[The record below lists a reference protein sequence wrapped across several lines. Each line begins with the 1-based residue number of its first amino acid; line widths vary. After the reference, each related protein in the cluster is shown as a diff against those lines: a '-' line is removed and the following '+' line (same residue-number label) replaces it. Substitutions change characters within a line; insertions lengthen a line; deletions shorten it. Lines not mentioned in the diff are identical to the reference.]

1 MDAGDCFSMELKKSL
16 ASVLVDFDKKQ
27 SCIFICK
34 ARYDAYSNM
43 RMRRWDFA
51 LKLVR
56 ITQKIA
62 SNTLHLSFL
71 VLMLDKDNHLGKYS
85 NYKAQRKSEVIMS
98 SYYIG
103 NFIKDTRNR
112 KGYTQEQLC
121 LGICTPASLSRI
133 ENGAQMPGKNTLD
146 GLLQRLGIE
155 DRMFAVFESKEEM
168 QICEMLDELTRN
180 IAHREY
186 GKLEEHTRKLQEL
199 IGEGQGLQQQYL
211 VFAKAILAEKQGASD
226 EAVMEL
232 LMQAIGMTLPEF
244 DGVTPLEMNLLTFNE
259 ITIINNIAVMHAKK
273 ERFEQALTL
282 GFWLKYYIADKVIDG
297 SEKRTK
303 YPMILYN
310 LSNWLGKTGKHKE
323 ALQEAEEGVSFCIEH
338 GCLHALPV
346 LIFNKGCALAELG
359 QKDEAKRFF
368 RQAAVFFDVTKQ
380 ESRVKKTAELCKEHY
395 QIEIES

>member
-103 NFIKDTRNR
+103 NFIKDTRNG

-155 DRMFAVFESKEEM
+155 DRMFTVFESKEEM
-168 QICEMLDELTRN
+168 QICEMLDEVMGN
-180 IAHREY
+180 IAHYEY
-186 GKLEEHTRKLQEL
+186 DKLEEHTKELEEL
-199 IGEGQGLQQQYL
+199 IGEGQGLQWQYL
-211 VFAKAILAEKQGASD
+211 AFAKAILEERHGAPD
-226 EAVMEL
+226 EAVMDMF
-232 LMQAIGMTLPEF
+232 MQAIGMTLPEF

-259 ITIINNIAVMHAKK
+259 IAIINSIAVMHAKMG
-273 ERFEQALTL
+273 RFEQALTL
-282 GFWLKYYIADKVIDG
+282 GFWLKHYMAEKVIDG
-297 SEKRTK
+297 SEKRSK
-303 YPMILYN
+303 YLMILYN
-310 LSNWLGKTGKHKE
+310 LSNWLGKIGKYKE
-323 ALQEAEEGVSFCIEH
+323 ALGEAEEGIAFCIKY
-338 GCLHALPV
+338 GCLTLFPV
-346 LIFNKGCALAELG
+346 LMFNKGCALAELG
-359 QKDEAKRFF
+359 EKERAEKVF
-368 RQAAVFFDVTKQ
+368 RRAAVLFEVTDQ
-380 ESRVKKTAELCKEHY
+380 EERVTRTAELCKEHY
-395 QIEIES
+395 QIEL